1 MSSST
6 KLVSEGDDVEQK
18 LTAARELMEETCNS
32 KLPSDPMY
40 QPQWEMA
47 GAHAMFFKSLLHIYR
62 VRLPLC
68 LCSPRSGTDARE
80 KRFGT
85 R

>member
-1 MSSST
+1 MGSST
-6 KLVSEGDDVEQK
+6 KLVSEGDAVEQK
-18 LTAARELMEETCNS
+18 LTAARELMEESCNS
-32 KLPSDPMY
+32 KLPTDPMY
-40 QPQWEMA
+40 QPRWEMA

-62 VRLPLC
+62 VRLSLC
-68 LCSPRSGTDARE
+68 LCSRRSGSDTRE